1 MPRGWV
7 SNTIVLGVHILGI
20 TILTYL
26 DYLAPSPSI
35 TAYLALL
42 IVLFTICLFD
52 TVRGT
57 DTLWLAYLLTLLLG
71 VPLCMV
77 FSLYPNTT
85 EMLYM
90 ALGWVWFYGIIGAPL
105 IITRG
110 GRRHEGEEPN

>member
-1 MPRGWV
+1 MPRKWV
-7 SNTIVLGVHILGI
+7 SNTIVLGVHVLGI

-26 DYLAPSPSI
+26 DYLTPSPSI

-42 IVLFTICLFD
+42 IVLFTICLFN

-57 DTLWLAYLLTLLLG
+57 GTLWLVYLLTLLLG

-77 FSLYPNTT
+77 LSFYPNTT

-105 IITRG
+105 LTTRSS
-110 GRRHEGEEPN
+110 RKQEEEPN